1 MKNQI
6 NTSISFLFIV
16 LAASVYA
23 QKIDLARMDRDI
35 EVAENALQTL
45 IKQQFV
51 SQRMFFPLEIEG
63 SYQEGFGVTFRLP
76 PDYTTPMAISFS
88 GDNDNIVILDGNAAG
103 GGVWQ
108 YTGRERHDRARVEIQ
123 EDAIRLKEKAK
134 AANRRINLDSMRN
147 DYNLKVIEAA
157 KNFILDYNE
166 LLSQLAP
173 NERIMITNQGDQPR
187 MWVNRY
193 FTSSKRS
200 HISVEALKSDLLQYK
215 QGKLTREQML
225 SMISIV
231 NTESVEAPEPD
242 LELLSSIF
250 NRLYR
255 SDLSKTYF
263 TDNSIYYERLKNFG
277 AVYYMKVYSS
287 NQGDM
292 FKYSMPTLKLDDL
305 DQATRDKKVK
315 ELYPAFEK
323 ELKEN
328 MIEYGRTIKS
338 LNDDE
343 HLIFNVKLTRCD
355 GCGIPYSIEASV
367 KASVLKDYAS
377 GKLSKEAAA
386 SKVVIKKGPIQ

>member
-1 MKNQI
+1 MKSYPI
-6 NTSISFLFIV
+6 KLTFVFTLLTAV
-16 LAASVYA
+16 ATKA
-23 QKIDLARMDRDI
+23 QKVDLARMDRDI

-63 SYQEGFGVTFRLP
+63 SYQDGFGVTFRLP

-108 YTGRERHDRARVEIQ
+108 YTGRDRQDRARVEIQ

-134 AANRRINLDSMRN
+134 TANRRVNLDSMRN

-157 KNFILDYNE
+157 KNFIIDYNE
-166 LLSQLAP
+166 LLSQLAH

-187 MWVNRY
+187 QWVNRY
-193 FTSSKRS
+193 FTSPKRS
-200 HISVEALKSDLLQYK
+200 HISVDAQKSDLQLYK
-215 QGKLTREQML
+215 QGKLTRDQL
-225 SMISIV
+225 LAKITVV
-231 NTESVEAPEPD
+231 NTESVDSPEPD

-287 NQGDM
+287 NQKDM
-292 FKYSMPTLKLDDL
+292 LKYSMPTLKLDDL

-315 ELYPAFEK
+315 ELYPIFEK

-328 MIEYGRTIKS
+328 LVEYGRTVKS

-343 HLIFNVKLTRCD
+343 HLVFNIKLTRCD
-355 GCGIPYSIEASV
+355 NCGIPYSLEASV
-367 KASVLKDYAS
+367 KASVLKEHAA

-386 SKVVIKKGPIQ
+386 ARVVIKKGPIQ

>member
-1 MKNQI
+1 MKNRI
-6 NTSISFLFIV
+6 RKSITLAFLAVAITTQ
-16 LAASVYA
+16 A
-23 QKIDLARMDRDI
+23 QKVDLARMDRDI

-51 SQRMFFPLEIEG
+51 SQRMFFPLEVEG

-123 EDAIRLKEKAK
+123 EDAIRLKEKGK
-134 AANRRINLDSMRN
+134 TANRRVDLDSMRN
-147 DYNLKVIEAA
+147 GYNLKVIEAA
-157 KNFILDYNE
+157 KNFILDYSD

-193 FTSSKRS
+193 FSSSKRS
-200 HISVEALKSDLLQYK
+200 HISVDGLKSDLLQFK

-225 SMISIV
+225 AKITV
-231 NTESVEAPEPD
+231 VHTESVDTPEPD

-250 NRLYR
+250 SRLYR

-263 TDNSIYYERLKNFG
+263 SDNSIYYERLKNFG

-287 NQGDM
+287 NQRDM
-292 FKYSMPTLKLDDL
+292 SKYSMPTLKLDDL
-305 DQATRDKKVK
+305 DQASRDKKVK
-315 ELYPAFEK
+315 EIYPAFEK

-328 MIEYGRTIKS
+328 MVEYGRTVKS

-343 HLIFNVKLTRCD
+343 LLVFNVKLTRCD
-355 GCGIPYSIEASV
+355 DCGIPYSLEASV
-367 KASVLKDYAS
+367 KGGVLKDYAA
-377 GKLSKEAAA
+377 GKLSKEAATA
-386 SKVVIKKGPIQ
+386 KVAIKKGPIQ

>member
-1 MKNQI
+1 M
-6 NTSISFLFIV
+6 LAFIAV
-16 LAASVYA
+16 VITTHA
-23 QKIDLARMDRDI
+23 QKVDLARMDRDI

-51 SQRMFFPLEIEG
+51 SQRMFFPLEVEG

-123 EDAIRLKEKAK
+123 EDAIRLKEKGK
-134 AANRRINLDSMRN
+134 TANRRVDLDSMRN
-147 DYNLKVIEAA
+147 GYNLKVIEAA
-157 KNFILDYNE
+157 KNFILDYSE
-166 LLSQLAP
+166 LLSQLAA

-193 FTSSKRS
+193 FSSSKRS
-200 HISVEALKSDLLQYK
+200 YISVDGLKSDLLQYK

-225 SMISIV
+225 AKISV
-231 NTESVEAPEPD
+231 VHTESVDTPEPD
-242 LELLSSIF
+242 LELISSIF
-250 NRLYR
+250 SRLYR

-263 TDNSIYYERLKNFG
+263 TDNTIYYERLKNFG

-287 NQGDM
+287 NQRDM
-292 FKYSMPTLKLDDL
+292 SKYSMPTLKLDDL
-305 DQATRDKKVK
+305 DQASRDKKVK
-315 ELYPAFEK
+315 EIYPAFEK

-343 HLIFNVKLTRCD
+343 QLIFNVKLTRCD
-355 GCGIPYSIEASV
+355 DCGIPYSLEASV
-367 KASVLKDYAS
+367 KASVLKDHAA
-377 GKLSKEAAA
+377 GKLSKEAATA
-386 SKVVIKKGPIQ
+386 KVAIKKGPIQ

>member
-1 MKNQI
+1 MTTIIKKLA
-6 NTSISFLFIV
+6 SLFL
-16 LAASVYA
+16 LTTALCTHA
-23 QKIDLARMDRDI
+23 QKVDLVRMDRDI

-51 SQRMFFPLEIEG
+51 SQRMFFPLEIKG

-88 GDNDNIVILDGNAAG
+88 GDNDNLVILDGNAAG
-103 GGVWQ
+103 GGIWQ

-123 EDAIRLKEKAK
+123 EDAIRLKEKART
-134 AANRRINLDSMRN
+134 ANRRIDLDSMRS

-173 NERIMITNQGDQPR
+173 TERIMITNQGDQPR
-187 MWVNRY
+187 IWVNRY
-193 FTSSKRS
+193 FTSPKRS
-200 HISVEALKSDLLQYK
+200 HISVDALKADLLQYK
-215 QGKLTREQML
+215 QGKLTREQMVAK
-225 SMISIV
+225 ISVV
-231 NTESVEAPEPD
+231 NTESVDAPEPD

-287 NQGDM
+287 NQNDM
-292 FKYSMPTLKLDDL
+292 FNYSMPTLKLDNL
-305 DQATRDKKVK
+305 DQDTRDKKVK

-328 MIEYGRTIKS
+328 MVEYGRTVKS

-343 HLIFNVKLTRCD
+343 QLVFNVKLTRCD

-367 KASVLKDYAS
+367 KGSVLKDFAS

-386 SKVVIKKGPIQ
+386 EKVVIKKGSIQ

>member
-1 MKNQI
+1 MKNQMK
-6 NTSISFLFIV
+6 NPISLLFIA
-16 LAASVYA
+16 LAVSVYA
-23 QKIDLARMDRDI
+23 QKVDLARMDRDI

-193 FTSSKRS
+193 FSSPKRS
-200 HISVEALKSDLLQYK
+200 HISVDALKSDLLQFK

-225 SMISIV
+225 AKIAVV
-231 NTESVEAPEPD
+231 NTESVDAPEPD

-287 NQGDM
+287 NQRDM

-328 MIEYGRTIKS
+328 MIEYGRTLKS

-343 HLIFNVKLTRCD
+343 QLIVNVKLTRCD
-355 GCGIPYSIEASV
+355 DCGIPYSIEASV
-367 KASVLKDYAS
+367 KASVLKEHAS
-377 GKLSKEAAA
+377 GKLSKEAAV

>member
-1 MKNQI
+1 MKAYLI
-6 NTSISFLFIV
+6 KSITLTAI
-16 LAASVYA
+16 AMAMTARA
-23 QKIDLARMDRDI
+23 QKVDLARMQRDI

-108 YTGRERHDRARVEIQ
+108 YTGRERPDRARVEIQ
-123 EDAIRLKEKAK
+123 EDAIRLKERAK
-134 AANRRINLDSMRN
+134 TANRRINLDSMRN

-157 KNFILDYNE
+157 KNFLLDYNE
-166 LLSQLAP
+166 LISQLAP
-173 NERIMITNQGDQPR
+173 NERILITNQGDQPR

-193 FTSSKRS
+193 FSASKRS
-200 HISVEALKSDLLQYK
+200 HISVDALKSDLLQYK
-215 QGKLTREQML
+215 QGKLSREQML
-225 SMISIV
+225 ARISVV
-231 NTESVEAPEPD
+231 NTESVDAPEPD

-287 NQGDM
+287 NQRDM
-292 FKYSMPTLKLDDL
+292 LYYAMPTLKLDNL

-315 ELYPAFEK
+315 ELYPAFET

-328 MIEYGRTIKS
+328 MIEYGRMVKS
-338 LNDDE
+338 LGDDE
-343 HLIFNVKLTRCD
+343 VLVFNVKLTRCD
-355 GCGIPYSIEASV
+355 NCGIPSSIEASV
-367 KASVLKDYAS
+367 KGSVLKDFAS
-377 GKLSKEAAA
+377 GKLSKEAASA
-386 SKVVIKKGPIQ
+386 KVAIKKGPLQ

>member
-1 MKNQI
+1 MKASVI
-6 NTSISFLFIV
+6 KFLFLFFI
-16 LAASVYA
+16 AAPFTSQA
-23 QKIDLARMDRDI
+23 QKIDLARMERDI

-51 SQRMFFPLEIEG
+51 SQRMFFPLEVEG

-76 PDYTTPMAISFS
+76 PDYTTPLAISFS

-134 AANRRINLDSMRN
+134 TANRRINLDSMRN

-157 KNFILDYNE
+157 KNFIVDYNE

-173 NERIMITNQGDQPR
+173 NERILITNQGDQPR
-187 MWVNRY
+187 IWVNRY
-193 FTSSKRS
+193 FTSPKRA
-200 HISVEALKSDLLQYK
+200 HISVDAVKSDLLQYK
-215 QGKLTREQML
+215 QGKLTREQM
-225 SMISIV
+225 MAKITVV

-287 NQGDM
+287 NQSDM
-292 FKYSMPTLKLDDL
+292 FKFAMPTLKLDDL

-328 MIEYGRTIKS
+328 MVEYGRTVKS

-343 HLIFNVKLTRCD
+343 QLIFNVKLTRCD
-355 GCGIPYSIEASV
+355 GCGIPYSLEASV
-367 KASVLKDYAS
+367 KASVLKEYAA

-386 SKVVIKKGPIQ
+386 AKVTIKKGSIQ

>member
-1 MKNQI
+1 MNHTRIK
-6 NTSISFLFIV
+6 LFIILLIACADFV
-16 LAASVYA
+16 QA

-134 AANRRINLDSMRN
+134 TANRRVNLDSMRN

-157 KNFILDYNE
+157 KNFILDYHE

-173 NERIMITNQGDQPR
+173 SERILITNQGDQPR

-193 FTSSKRS
+193 FTSPKRS
-200 HISVEALKSDLLQYK
+200 HISVDALKADLLQYK

-225 SMISIV
+225 AKVSVV
-231 NTESVEAPEPD
+231 NTEAAEAPEPD

-255 SDLSKTYF
+255 SDLSKSYF
-263 TDNSIYYERLKNFG
+263 TDNNIYYERLKNFG

-287 NQGDM
+287 NQHDM

-305 DQATRDKKVK
+305 DQATRDRKVK
-315 ELYPAFEK
+315 ELYPVFEK

-328 MIEYGRTIKS
+328 MVEYGRTVKS
-338 LNDDE
+338 LGDDE
-343 HLIFNVKLTRCD
+343 LLVFNVKLTRCD
-355 GCGIPYSIEASV
+355 GCGIPYSLEASV
-367 KASVLKDYAS
+367 KGSVLKEYAS
-377 GKLSKEAAA
+377 GKLSKDAAA
-386 SKVVIKKGPIQ
+386 GKVAVKKGPLQ

>member
-1 MKNQI
+1 MNNRIAKSFSLA
-6 NTSISFLFIV
+6 SIAMIMT
-16 LAASVYA
+16 AQA
-23 QKIDLARMDRDI
+23 QKVDLARMDRDI

-76 PDYTTPMAISFS
+76 PDYTTPLAISFS
-88 GDNDNIVILDGNAAG
+88 GDNDNMIILDGNAAG

-108 YTGRERHDRARVEIQ
+108 YTGREHHDRARVEIQ
-123 EDAIRLKEKAK
+123 EDAIRLKERAK
-134 AANRRINLDSMRN
+134 TANRRINLDSMRN

-157 KNFILDYNE
+157 KNFLLDYNE
-166 LLSQLAP
+166 LISQLAP
-173 NERIMITNQGDQPR
+173 SERILITNQGDQPR

-193 FTSSKRS
+193 FSSSKRS
-200 HISVEALKSDLLQYK
+200 HLSVDALKSDLLLYK
-215 QGKLTREQML
+215 QGKLSREQML
-225 SMISIV
+225 TRISVV
-231 NTESVEAPEPD
+231 NTESVDSPEPD

-287 NQGDM
+287 NQRDM
-292 FKYSMPTLKLDDL
+292 VYYSMPTLKLDDL

-328 MIEYGRTIKS
+328 MVEYGRMVKS
-338 LNDDE
+338 LGDDE
-343 HLIFNVKLTRCD
+343 VLVFNVKLTRCD
-355 GCGIPYSIEASV
+355 NCGIPSSIEASV
-367 KASVLKDYAS
+367 KGSVLKEFAA

-386 SKVVIKKGPIQ
+386 EKVVIKKGPLQ